1 MLKQVFIGANVNY
14 TSASNPNALANGEIG
29 VFSIAS
35 DGTFTLLNT
44 TPNATQL
51 ARPIMIA
58 QRSATGGVISH
69 VIQPRKK
76 VGYVTQDF
84 AAANPNIF
92 VTGFDGTSFDLL
104 NGAAGQYQFKVQNL
118 TEGNFPFPTY
128 SSTPFFAVASQAT
141 SAAIAQAIVKDVN
154 SQAIIASTL
163 VMPSQFFA
171 FSEML
176 SDSSSVQLV
185 TSAPANV
192 TGTVINGSNV
202 VTLSAS
208 TAGGTTVVA
217 PGTWLR
223 IGHATTKTAAV
234 YKVAAV
240 QSNTTVFLETPY
252 VNANVALG
260 TSISSVAL
268 GFATNANIV
277 AAAAGIRTTALGSV
291 FLGSD
296 VQERQANK
304 MINVSLDNN
313 LGYTPIQTNNVVGL
327 AMTAANG
334 AVSSPVV
341 YTEGRGLGFQ
351 ILKKELEAAGYKGF
365 GNRIFYKEQFPVLT
379 NPSSNYDSILL
390 EVQGDVTDHTA
401 QGFVLGEVYQIIIST
416 ITTAGQMTNLRT
428 VLSAY

>member
-341 YTEGRGLGFQ
+341 Y
-351 ILKKELEAAGYKGF
+351 
-365 GNRIFYKEQFPVLT
+365 
-379 NPSSNYDSILL
+379 S
-390 EVQGDVTDHTA
+390 
-401 QGFVLGEVYQIIIST
+401 
-416 ITTAGQMTNLRT
+416 
-428 VLSAY
+428 